1 MSATT
6 QDPIVQPPP
15 EPKGQPQPAP
25 DLRWI
30 RLLAVLVVGN
40 YGFWAYMFWALGR
53 SENAPTPTLVAA
65 CLGLALSGA
74 AALRWPGRAA
84 GPLLLFAVLGW
95 LVYARLGQANA
106 DAGLPLW
113 AGLLFTTAFFVPAL
127 ALAWLSRA
135 IGRAI
140 PS

>member
-1 MSATT
+1 MTAL
-6 QDPIVQPPP
+6 PP
-15 EPKGQPQPAP
+15 ESQSQAPMPPRP

-30 RLLAVLVVGN
+30 RLLAVLVAGN

-53 SENAPTPTLVAA
+53 SEDNPTPALVAA

-84 GPLLLFAVLGW
+84 GALLLFAVLGW

-135 IGRAI
+135 IGRATRA
-140 PS
+140 